1 MFEQEF
7 ENMFADVW
15 FDERDRAYAS
25 EEGIGNFEAGVN
37 TFHSLDAVVAIRKY
51 DRSLRSKHYAAK
63 KNRLRAQRNSLV
75 SAFGPEMAE
84 RVGFAS

>member
-7 ENMFADVW
+7 DNMFADVW

-25 EEGIGNFEAGVN
+25 EEGIGDFNAGPN

-51 DRSLRSKHYAAK
+51 DRSLLSRHYATK
-63 KNRLRAQRNSLV
+63 KNRLRAQRNSIV
-75 SAFGPEMAE
+75 SAFGPEMVS
-84 RVGFAS
+84 RVGFAA

>member
-15 FDERDRAYAS
+15 FDERDRAYAD
-25 EEGIGNFEAGVN
+25 EEGIGSFEAGFN
-37 TFHSLDAVVAIRKY
+37 TLHSLDAIIAIRKY
-51 DRSLRSKHYAAK
+51 DRALRGGHYKTK

-75 SAFGPEMAE
+75 NAFGPEMAD
-84 RVGFAS
+84 RVGFAA